1 MKQTL
6 HIIALRAVKHNEKTS
21 ILSALSLELGPVSL
35 IQPAGNGR
43 EATRRRALLMPL
55 GLAEC
60 VADIRPNRDIHPIGQ
75 VRPLAPL
82 ANMRLD
88 PVKSTIALF
97 LADVLSMILRDNQPD
112 PKIWKFI
119 HSAILTL
126 DTIPGSATANFHIA
140 FLVQI
145 AALIGIYPDIS
156 SYSSGHL
163 FDMLNGIFR
172 SSAPNH
178 RNFLDSDTS
187 RNLHT
192 ILRMNFSNMHRFRFD
207 RKNRAQTLELIL
219 QYYTLHHAPLTR
231 LHSLPVLQALFS

>member
-6 HIIALRAVKHNEKTS
+6 NIIALRSVKHNEKTN

-55 GLAEC
+55 GIAEC
-60 VADIRPNRDIHPIGQ
+60 VADLRPNRDIHTIGQ

-82 ANMRLD
+82 ANLRLD

-97 LADVLSMILRDNQPD
+97 LADALSIMLRDNQPD
-112 PKIWKFI
+112 TKIWNFI
-119 HSAILTL
+119 HSSILTL
-126 DTIPGSATANFHIA
+126 DTIPSSRIANFHIA
-140 FLVQI
+140 FLIQI

-156 SYSSGHL
+156 SYSNGSL
-163 FDMLNGIFR
+163 FDLLNGIFR
-172 SSAPNH
+172 PSAPNH
-178 RNFLDSDTS
+178 RDFLDAPTS
-187 RNLHT
+187 RQLHT
-192 ILRMNFSNMHRFRFD
+192 ILRINFHNMHRFRFD
-207 RKNRAQTLELIL
+207 RKQRAQTLEMIL
-219 QYYTLHHAPLTR
+219 QYFTLHHAPLTR